1 MSYFLLWFGPHGRE
15 PRIERYEDGDKAFA
29 RLATAEVQVRSRPGE
44 GVVLLVARDEA
55 DLRETHS
62 HYFESFD
69 ELTEAAQG

>member
-1 MSYFLLWFGPHGRE
+1 MSYFLLWFGPRRGE
-15 PRIERYEDGDKAFA
+15 PRIVRYEDSDEAFKS
-29 RLATAEVQVRSRPGE
+29 LAVAEAEVHSIPGD